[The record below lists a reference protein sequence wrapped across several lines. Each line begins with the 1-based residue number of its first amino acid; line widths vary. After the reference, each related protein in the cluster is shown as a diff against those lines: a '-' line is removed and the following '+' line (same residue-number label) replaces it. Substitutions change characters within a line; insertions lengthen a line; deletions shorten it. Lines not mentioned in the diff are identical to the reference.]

1 MTFYT
6 RDDIYDYIVQGQA
19 DVVMMY
25 DVIIYIKSMEKLTFK
40 NTIKQMSNNT

>member
-6 RDDIYDYIVQGQA
+6 IYDYIVQGQA

-40 NTIKQMSNNT
+40 NTTKQMSNNT